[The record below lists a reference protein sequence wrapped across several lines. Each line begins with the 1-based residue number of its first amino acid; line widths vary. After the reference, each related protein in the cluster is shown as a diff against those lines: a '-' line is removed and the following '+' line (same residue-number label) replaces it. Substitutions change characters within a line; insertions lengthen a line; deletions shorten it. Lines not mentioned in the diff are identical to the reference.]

1 MGTNN
6 NEQPATLWA
15 ALLLPDL
22 ALEQHVSHAQQ
33 ITDTSNSGS
42 ASPVTNPFAIV
53 HREGSKRLL
62 TACNSAARAAGL
74 KAGLTLN
81 AAYAICPS
89 LDISEYDE
97 ATQQQHIEALC
108 LWATRYSSWVA
119 PVMPDTVMLEIGASL
134 SLCGGLENLTRQLL
148 DDLSNQAITATIG
161 VSATPEAAQLLS
173 RLHHVSGKQPAP
185 LINKTDLESALQD
198 VPVSALPFNAFTRK
212 GLQQSGIKR
221 CGQLFKL
228 PATALTR
235 RFGVESTELIYKLL
249 GRIPDPYPAF
259 EVPESFCRDIDL
271 PLEAPDTTTLQ
282 FPMNRLL
289 HALGGY
295 LRSID
300 AGVRKL
306 DILLFHEKLKA
317 TQTTLGFLQATSD
330 HRHLQRVATEKLS
343 ALVLAAPVTALRL
356 IATETAPV
364 SHSARDLLNHSNHQR
379 NTIEQAMDLLGARIG
394 RDKVYRAQLG
404 DDHRP
409 ERAWSQSNQ
418 PGTSNSPHTARPL
431 WLLPE
436 PRFAESPLC
445 IKSRPERIEYGW
457 WDAEDVR
464 RDYYIAEDCDGRWL
478 WVFNERRGR
487 LSNNNNENCF
497 FIHGLFA

>member
-1 MGTNN
+1 MSTSNN
-6 NEQPATLWA
+6 IQPATPTTLWA
-15 ALLLPDL
+15 ALLLPEL
-22 ALEQHVSHAQQ
+22 ALEQYAAPHASSC
-33 ITDTSNSGS
+33 TASDTV
-42 ASPVTNPFAIV
+42 PVAAPVAIV
-53 HREGSKRLL
+53 HREGSRRLL
-62 TACNSAARAAGL
+62 TACNSAARTAGL

-89 LDISEYDE
+89 LDINEYDE
-97 ATQQQHIEALC
+97 ATQQQHIDALC
-108 LWATRYSSWVA
+108 LWATRYSSWVV

-134 SLCGGLENLTRQLL
+134 SLFGGLDNLTRLLL
-148 DDLSNQAITATIG
+148 DDLNNQAITAAIG
-161 VSATPEAAQLLS
+161 VGATPEAAQLLS
-173 RLHHVSGKQPAP
+173 RLHHASGKQPAP
-185 LINKTDLESALQD
+185 LTDKTDLESALQN

-212 GLQQSGIKR
+212 GLQQSGIKK

-249 GRIPDPYPAF
+249 GRVPDHYPAF
-259 EVPESFCRDIDL
+259 EVPDRFCRDMDL

-306 DILLFHEKLKA
+306 DIVLFHEKLKA
-317 TQTTLGFLQATSD
+317 TQTTLSFLQATSD
-330 HRHLQRVATEKLS
+330 HHHLQRVATEKLS
-343 ALVLAAPVTALRL
+343 ALDLAAPVTALRL
-356 IATETAPV
+356 IAAETGPI
-364 SHSARDLLNHSNHQR
+364 SHSGRDLLNHSNHQR
-379 NTIEQAMDLLGARIG
+379 HTIEQAMDLLGARIG

-409 ERAWSQSNQ
+409 ERAWSPNNRLGTNQ
-418 PGTSNSPHTARPL
+418 PVTTARPL
-431 WLLPE
+431 WLLPK
-436 PRFAESPLC
+436 PQRAQSPLC

-457 WDAEDVR
+457 WETDDVR

-478 WVFNERRGR
+478 WIFNERRGKQ
-487 LSNNNNENCF
+487 SSDNNENCF